1 MSACTC
7 HDRVLELEGEVEQLR
22 AALASKIAETA
33 ARDLVLDARLAALEA
48 PSRAAAEDLLPRSS
62 RREAS
67 SAPRQQVIEALE
79 SIRAAMPSVPRRDED
94 LLPVVEPGVP
104 RPDEGAC

>member
-1 MSACTC
+1 MSACSC
-7 HDRVLELEGEVEQLR
+7 HDRVLELEGEVEAIR
-22 AALASKIAETA
+22 AALAQHLVDSTRQVLELHDRV
-33 ARDLVLDARLAALEA
+33 ARLEA
-48 PSRAAAEDLLPRSS
+48 PARAAAEDLLPRSS